1 MPHQT
6 RAWSKQQL
14 EKMNQEDFMVDFLDT
29 FKISPVL
36 SDSDE
41 AIDDMQKKLQRVE
54 QQLER

>member
-6 RAWSKQQL
+6 SAWSKQQL